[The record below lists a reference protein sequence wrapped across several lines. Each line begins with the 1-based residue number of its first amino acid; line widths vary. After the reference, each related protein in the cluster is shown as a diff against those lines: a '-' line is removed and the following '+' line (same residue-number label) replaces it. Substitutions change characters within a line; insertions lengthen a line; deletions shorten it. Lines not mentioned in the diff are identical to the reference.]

1 MKIRFI
7 GALGSVTGSC
17 TLFAH
22 RGRYYL
28 VDCGAQQ
35 GTDAVDGEAT
45 VLPFKPRGIQ
55 ALFLTHAHL
64 DHCGMLPELI
74 HQGFTGDI
82 YCTRAT
88 ADLTRLALADAAALP
103 AACFTTTDVGQLR
116 FVCLDDLPEHQF
128 GKFRGIAPN
137 LSVSLIRTSHV
148 LGSVG
153 FEFQFSGGPAKNPAS
168 HRTIVFSG
176 DLGCNT
182 EENCYQSLLNARQYP
197 STHAE
202 FLVCESTYG
211 GRVRNP
217 SFASFE
223 ERIRSLRK
231 LLQEAAAHGSGANII
246 FPCFTLQRLQD
257 LLVDLHCLLEQTAV
271 DAIAPPCKSVMNLPV
286 EVVVDSPL
294 AVKYGEVFIREL
306 QRVRANGK
314 PSYLNPELAGRLNLD
329 HEKLATFLKLL
340 FDGSKRR
347 TVFQNYV
354 LSYGNTAKNEQ
365 VGVRI
370 IIAGSGMC
378 IGGRVM
384 EHLKRCLPL
393 PNTTVAITGYQGFGT
408 PGSELMKRA
417 ANPRAAIDG
426 KAWGL
431 DSAEIK
437 ARVVDLSGFFSGHA
451 DHAGLL
457 DYIFYKQGTQPY
469 RPLKWVFLVHGDD
482 NARTE
487 LCRAIEKLKRQNSSA
502 RRIIERV
509 ELPNPAG
516 PWFDLVR
523 EKWVWEFH
531 PKVENADQAVNS
543 GFGRLEKLEKMVQ
556 SFCEKGPNA
565 ISLDEI
571 IDQVNLA
578 KFHLAS
584 ARGAE
589 SGGT

>member
-1 MKIRFI
+1 
-7 GALGSVTGSC
+7 
-17 TLFAH
+17 
-22 RGRYYL
+22 
-28 VDCGAQQ
+28 
-35 GTDAVDGEAT
+35 
-45 VLPFKPRGIQ
+45 
-55 ALFLTHAHL
+55 
-64 DHCGMLPELI
+64 
-74 HQGFTGDI
+74 
-82 YCTRAT
+82 
-88 ADLTRLALADAAALP
+88 
-103 AACFTTTDVGQLR
+103 
-116 FVCLDDLPEHQF
+116 
-128 GKFRGIAPN
+128 
-137 LSVSLIRTSHV
+137 
-148 LGSVG
+148 
-153 FEFQFSGGPAKNPAS
+153 
-168 HRTIVFSG
+168 
-176 DLGCNT
+176 
-182 EENCYQSLLNARQYP
+182 
-197 STHAE
+197 
-202 FLVCESTYG
+202 
-211 GRVRNP
+211 
-217 SFASFE
+217 
-223 ERIRSLRK
+223 
-231 LLQEAAAHGSGANII
+231 
-246 FPCFTLQRLQD
+246 
-257 LLVDLHCLLEQTAV
+257 
-271 DAIAPPCKSVMNLPV
+271 
-286 EVVVDSPL
+286 
-294 AVKYGEVFIREL
+294 
-306 QRVRANGK
+306 
-314 PSYLNPELAGRLNLD
+314 
-329 HEKLATFLKLL
+329 LATFLKLL

-393 PNTTVAITGYQGFGT
+393 ANTTVAITGYQGFGT

-426 KAWGL
+426 KPWGL

-457 DYIFYKQGTQPY
+457 DYIFDKQGKQPY

-487 LCRAIEKLKRQNSSA
+487 LCRAIEKLKHQNSSA

-543 GFGRLEKLEKMVQ
+543 GFGRLEKLERMVQ